1 MLVSR
6 YAKKKKKQFVF
17 LSCIYSIN
25 GSLISLVVTCKFL
38 DRFRKNADLDTI
50 SRKRIFRN
58 FYTILAYVILRI
70 NNIYIK
76 IRYSLIFNKYNKEKE
91 NFYKNIDLNRAIV
104 I

>member
-1 MLVSR
+1 MLGSR
-6 YAKKKKKQFVF
+6 FARKKKTIRIFKLYILYKR
-17 LSCIYSIN
+17 IPNI
-25 GSLISLVVTCKFL
+25 VTCKFL

-91 NFYKNIDLNRAIV
+91 NSIRNSIEKERILKY
-104 I
+104 